1 MLHTPVSLLDKLANP
16 QAEEAWHRFV
26 DLYTPLLYHWAQK
39 MSIPVSDISDLIQD
53 VYVHLL
59 KELPE
64 FQLSRRGHFHGW
76 LHAVFRNKALEWL
89 RKRHKH
95 PINGQLSDVY
105 GSESLSALEELEY
118 RKYLTERIMQIL
130 KDSFPETTWKACWES
145 VVANRPA
152 DQIATELG
160 ITTNMVYLA
169 KSRVLRQLRE
179 DLTGLLD

>member
-39 MSIPVSDISDLIQD
+39 MSIPASDISDLIQD
-53 VYVHLL
+53 VYIHLL

-64 FQLSRRGHFHGW
+64 FQIRRRGHFHGW
-76 LHAVFRNKALEWL
+76 LHVVFKNKAHEWM

-95 PINGQLSDVY
+95 LINGHLSDHY
-105 GSESLSALEELEY
+105 GNETPSETEETEY
-118 RKYLTERIMQIL
+118 RKYLTERVLQLL
-130 KDSFPETTWKACWES
+130 KDSFPETTWRACWES
-145 VVANRPA
+145 VVAERPA
-152 DQIATELG
+152 HQIARDLG

-179 DLTGLLD
+179 ELTDLLD